1 MSVGQQGSDTNRQHE
16 RDEESWDTLRGDVSD
31 IADAAVEQGWH
42 FIDAAREQATDYA
55 GRRKADVAQSVADFA
70 TSLRES
76 TRSFEERP
84 NIQAVVDSAAE
95 GLEQLADSIRD
106 RSFAD
111 IFNDV
116 ENIARQ
122 RPATVAAVSLAI
134 GFLAARFIKSTAE
147 DLREDAYVTPRRQN
161 SGRNARRQGGQDHN
175 GQPAARRETN
185 HAGS

>member
-1 MSVGQQGSDTNRQHE
+1 MSVGQQSSDTNRRNQGE
-16 RDEESWDTLRGDVSD
+16 DENWDTLKNDVGD

-55 GRRKADVAQSVADFA
+55 DRRKSDVAQSVADFA

-76 TRSFEERP
+76 TRSFDSRP

-95 GLEQLADSIRD
+95 GLEHLADSIRD

-116 ENIARQ
+116 ENVARQ
-122 RPATVAAVSLAI
+122 RPATVAAVSVAI

-147 DLREDAYVTPRRQN
+147 DLREDAYVTPRSQGTKR
-161 SGRNARRQGGQDHN
+161 GARRNQASQSRN
-175 GQPAARRETN
+175 GNATT
-185 HAGS
+185 